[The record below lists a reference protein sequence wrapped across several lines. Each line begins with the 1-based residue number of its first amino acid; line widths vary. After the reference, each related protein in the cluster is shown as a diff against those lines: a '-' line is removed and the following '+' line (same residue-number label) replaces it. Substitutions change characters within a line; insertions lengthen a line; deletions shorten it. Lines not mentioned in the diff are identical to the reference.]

1 MEEEKDMTER
11 IASFWCRVAHTKA
24 MWPMHG
30 RYICPQC
37 LREHPVFWE
46 ETGASAPVAGGKAKG
61 DYRVSTAVSVT
72 Q

>member
-1 MEEEKDMTER
+1 MTER

-46 ETGASAPVAGGKAKG
+46 ETEASAPVAGGKAKG
-61 DYRVSTAVSVT
+61 AYRVSTAVSVT